1 MITKGKIQLV
11 RSLADK
17 NSRLDAG
24 LFVAEGRK
32 LVSEALASG
41 YEVESLYVV
50 EESSCSAQF
59 QCYGFAESVS
69 AKDME
74 RMSKL
79 KTPSDVLAVIRIPDS
94 ALNPDTFGNTLA
106 LYLDCIQDPG
116 NLGTIIRIADWFGIE
131 NVACSPD
138 CADIYNPKTV
148 QATMGALFRVNV
160 CHVAPDELFR
170 KTAARK
176 VPVYGTFLD
185 GKDIYDAELSSDG
198 IIMLGSEGHGISPL
212 ASQFV
217 SKRLFI
223 PPFPVSR
230 HGSESLNV
238 AVAAAVTCAEFRRRM
253 R

>member
-1 MITKGKIQLV
+1 MITKAKIQLV

-17 NSRLDAG
+17 NARLDTG

-32 LVSEALASG
+32 LVGEALDSG
-41 YEVESLYVV
+41 YEVEGLYVV
-50 EESSCSAQF
+50 GEASEQF
-59 QCYGFAESVS
+59 ARYGFAESVS

-74 RMSKL
+74 RMSRL
-79 KTPSDVLAVIRIPDS
+79 KTPSDVLAVIRIPHS
-94 ALNPDTFGNTLA
+94 VINPDTFGNTLA

-138 CADIYNPKTV
+138 CADLYNPKTV

-160 CHVAPDELFR
+160 CCVAPDELFR
-170 KTAARK
+170 TCTA
-176 VPVYGTFLD
+176 PVYGTFLD
-185 GKDIYDAELSSDG
+185 GDDIYHTELSSG
-198 IIMLGSEGHGISPL
+198 GVIMLGSEGHGISPL
-212 ASQFV
+212 AAQFV
-217 SKRLFI
+217 TRRLFI
-223 PPFPVSR
+223 PPFPASR

-238 AVAAAVTCAEFRRRM
+238 AVAAAVTCAEFRRRV